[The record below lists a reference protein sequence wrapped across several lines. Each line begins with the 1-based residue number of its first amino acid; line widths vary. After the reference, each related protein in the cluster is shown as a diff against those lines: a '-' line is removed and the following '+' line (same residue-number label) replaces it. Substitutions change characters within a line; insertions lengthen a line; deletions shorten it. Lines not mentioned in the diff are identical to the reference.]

1 MSSSAIPFPFT
12 PLRPLSVDELRW
24 TVCFYLPKHSDG
36 SRKRLNRL
44 EAQVTLIRAIAT
56 SMSAKLYQAKHEY
69 FRCEKA
75 KEKINRSTEKLIEYY
90 NLPDKE
96 GFQRIARMY
105 LQKRSLLNIILYVHA
120 NEPEVTKPRWNALKL
135 VEDLIEDDTNEWM
148 EILDYVETMK
158 NPDYLN

>member
-1 MSSSAIPFPFT
+1 
-12 PLRPLSVDELRW
+12 
-24 TVCFYLPKHSDG
+24 
-36 SRKRLNRL
+36 
-44 EAQVTLIRAIAT
+44 
-56 SMSAKLYQAKHEY
+56 
-69 FRCEKA
+69 
-75 KEKINRSTEKLIEYY
+75 
-90 NLPDKE
+90 
-96 GFQRIARMY
+96 MY